1 MPGFLIP
8 LLIASVV
15 LVPLGILLWMG
26 ARERRRLSTMRAGD
40 FGDLNLFKTHWETAA
55 PKRFEEQTFFVSGVG
70 RSTGPTATQKRTLDF
85 VKANANEL
93 ASLAIAAVRA
103 AAADLQ
109 LADLRVT
116 AIFLHEDPNSFELS
130 VDSESG
136 TAAMPDGVAVSF
148 TGKQINEV
156 EFVH

>member
-1 MPGFLIP
+1 M
-8 LLIASVV
+8 
-15 LVPLGILLWMG
+15 
-26 ARERRRLSTMRAGD
+26 
-40 FGDLNLFKTHWETAA
+40 
-55 PKRFEEQTFFVSGVG
+55 
-70 RSTGPTATQKRTLDF
+70 
-85 VKANANEL
+85 KANANEL